1 MKLRFAGV
9 LWFMVACGC
18 LAFGQHNTDNAK
30 PGSSLPRDTWTGT
43 VTSLDHDTGSLTIEH
58 AHKGKAETF
67 TGILR
72 PPIQVMDQYGSPV
85 KPPIQIQTGARLIVH
100 YIAQGAKYSTN
111 DGGTRQEQVAKE
123 NLIVRID
130 FLPAK

>member
-30 PGSSLPRDTWTGT
+30 PGSPLPRDTWTGT

-72 PPIQVMDQYGSPV
+72 PPIQVMDEYGSPV

-111 DGGTRQEQVAKE
+111 NGGTRQEQVAQA

-130 FLPAK
+130 FLRAK